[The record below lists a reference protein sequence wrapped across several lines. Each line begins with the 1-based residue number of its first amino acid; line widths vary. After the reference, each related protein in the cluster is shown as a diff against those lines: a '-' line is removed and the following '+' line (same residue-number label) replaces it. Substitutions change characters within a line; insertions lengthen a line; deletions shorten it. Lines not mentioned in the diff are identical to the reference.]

1 MGINFRELKT
11 TIFRENT
18 VNKAKKIA
26 QPGTKWFKAENGTK
40 RSVNLCRS
48 FVQNPTTHL
57 FEQFEIYLCEHVELI
72 YEFF

>member
-1 MGINFRELKT
+1 MTVNKNIKGYCFLP
-11 TIFRENT
+11 FVYSFVYCVFST

-57 FEQFEIYLCEHVELI
+57 FEQF
-72 YEFF
+72 